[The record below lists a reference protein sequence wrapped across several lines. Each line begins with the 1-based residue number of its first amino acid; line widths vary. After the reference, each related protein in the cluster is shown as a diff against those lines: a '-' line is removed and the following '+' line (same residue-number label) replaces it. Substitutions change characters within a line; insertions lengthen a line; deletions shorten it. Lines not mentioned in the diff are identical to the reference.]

1 MNSLYLT
8 ILLRETKTTIR
19 KPFNS
24 LKMKDINFKTC
35 RKAVNQ
41 AKYSCTAEKKAL
53 ALKLLTELTEAVA
66 SLTEVAET
74 RTSSSKKKK
83 DNPLARKVRKN
94 LNSNQRMEQ
103 RQARTNVVK
112 TEFLEMEG
120 GVPPSHKAT
129 RSSNDFVVR
138 EGETPTEAYYRMRND
153 RHNAAKAAEVAATV
167 ESFEAT
173 LEASN
178 APF

>member
-1 MNSLYLT
+1 MFIYELSLLNNT
-8 ILLRETKTTIR
+8 TKGTKTKIR

-35 RKAVNQ
+35 RKAINQ

-94 LNSNQRMEQ
+94 LNSNQRMEV

-120 GVPPSHKAT
+120 GVPPSHKASRT

-138 EGETPTEAYYRMRND
+138 DGETPTEAYYRMRND
-153 RHNAAKAAEVAATV
+153 RHNAAKAADVEAAV

-173 LEASN
+173 L
-178 APF
+178 